1 MVFYTNQLLRNI
13 ESKESPAIKK
23 NTAKL
28 YGDALVWTVVF
39 IDWLDLFEL
48 VY

>member
-1 MVFYTNQLLRNI
+1 MQ
-13 ESKESPAIKK
+13 K

-28 YGDALVWTVVF
+28 YGDALVWTAEF

-48 VY
+48 VLIFLLKSVD